1 MGLLAGMTSM
11 MANSANSIVVIY
23 LPAMRFPKREFIG
36 TMAWFFLIVNWIK
49 VPFSVNLGLITTA
62 SLRFNL
68 LLFPL
73 IAVGALAGIVILK
86 RIPSICLTQPLKSWL
101 RLQPCI
107 FLSLR

>member
-1 MGLLAGMTSM
+1 
-11 MANSANSIVVIY
+11 
-23 LPAMRFPKREFIG
+23 
-36 TMAWFFLIVNWIK
+36 VNWIK

-86 RIPSICLTQPLKSWL
+86 RIPQHLFDAAAQILAAAAALHLLASPLISMVG
-101 RLQPCI
+101 
-107 FLSLR
+107 